1 MHWFDSPLI
10 HDILHAFKQSGFSS
24 RRCVQNLQRQFPAL
38 STEQHGRFDK
48 LSESTVRSWFDDD
61 NKLKPQFQQLL
72 HDGGEYSSGG
82 NESVLSAYPS
92 AQEKIKTLLQKM
104 RNDENAGI
112 NITIQSV
119 RWVMQA
125 VFQSECP
132 ELLLKLKLSKAFIS
146 RWSKQQMNWSWRRGT
161 TEAAKLPIDWQ

>member
-1 MHWFDSPLI
+1 
-10 HDILHAFKQSGFSS
+10 
-24 RRCVQNLQRQFPAL
+24 
-38 STEQHGRFDK
+38 
-48 LSESTVRSWFDDD
+48 
-61 NKLKPQFQQLL
+61 
-72 HDGGEYSSGG
+72 
-82 NESVLSAYPS
+82 
-92 AQEKIKTLLQKM
+92 M

-161 TEAAKLPIDWQ
+161 TEAAKLPIDWQQQGIDMAKRIAVNMDTHEVR